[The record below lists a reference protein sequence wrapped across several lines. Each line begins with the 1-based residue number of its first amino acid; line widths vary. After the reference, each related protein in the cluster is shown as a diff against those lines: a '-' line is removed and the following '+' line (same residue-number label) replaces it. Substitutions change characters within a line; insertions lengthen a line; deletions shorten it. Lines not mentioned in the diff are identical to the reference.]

1 MRSERAES
9 VLIVEDDPT
18 LLRVLKDNFE
28 GAGFEVRTAVDGEQ
42 GLAAAREGKPAL
54 IVLDIM
60 LPKINGYEV
69 CRLLRRDGLDAVI
82 IMLTAKGLETDIILG
97 LNLGADDYV
106 TKPFSIRELLARAN
120 AFLRR
125 RRRGEQDIR
134 RFGEFELDLGSHRLL
149 RGGREVAL
157 TPKEYDLLA
166 LFVRRAGR
174 ALSREQILEN
184 VWGDSLFVTG
194 RSVDRCI
201 NSLRRKIESDP
212 RCPVY
217 IQTVREVGYR
227 FEIAGE
233 AGEGAEEAL

>member
-1 MRSERAES
+1 MDTDTI
-9 VLIVEDDPT
+9 LIIEDDPT

-28 GAGFEVRTAVDGEQ
+28 AAGYPVHTAADGED
-42 GLAAAREGKPAL
+42 GLAAARRLQPAL
-54 IVLDIM
+54 IILDIM

-69 CRLLRRDGLDAVI
+69 CRLLRRDKLDAVL
-82 IMLTAKGLETDIILG
+82 IMLTAKGLETDVILG

-125 RRRGEQDIR
+125 RRAGEQDVR
-134 RFGEFELDLGSHRLL
+134 RFGEFELDLRSHRLL
-149 RGGREVAL
+149 RAGREVPL

-174 ALSREQILEN
+174 ALAREQILES
-184 VWGDSLFVTG
+184 VWGDAFLVTG

-201 NSLRRKIESDP
+201 NSLRRKLEADP
-212 RCPVY
+212 HHPVY

-227 FEIAGE
+227 FDLPDE
-233 AGEGAEEAL
+233 